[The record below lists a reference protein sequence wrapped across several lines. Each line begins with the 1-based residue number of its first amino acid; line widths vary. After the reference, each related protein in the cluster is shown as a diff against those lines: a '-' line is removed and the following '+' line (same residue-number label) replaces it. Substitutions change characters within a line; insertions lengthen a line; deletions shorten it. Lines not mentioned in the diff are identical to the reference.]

1 MSASTTGEIVLRTGN
16 ADSPASN
23 WAKRTMW
30 TGDNPDIMRGMNSG
44 CVDLIYLGLPFKKHS
59 PNSCKDST
67 PSYPY
72 G

>member
-1 MSASTTGEIVLRTGN
+1 MSTSTTGEIVLRTGN

-23 WAKRTMW
+23 WANRTMW
-30 TGDNPDIMRGMNSG
+30 TGDNPEIMRGMNPE
-44 CVDLIYLGLPFKKHS
+44 CVNLIYLDPPFRKPS
-59 PNSCKDST
+59 PNSCKAST